1 MTSLQWRV
9 LLPLRSVLIRRECL
23 VLWVRVNNLSE
34 AKTAL
39 STIWLVRCF
48 GPIFRAEAAH
58 VVLLGPVRI
67 VQRTPDLFP
76 DLGCVLQMFSDVCH
90 RRMTAVPW

>member
-1 MTSLQWRV
+1 MSALGQKQTCAAHK
-9 LLPLRSVLIRRECL
+9 PMSVKTEPYQ
-23 VLWVRVNNLSE
+23 LSGFY
-34 AKTAL
+34 
-39 STIWLVRCF
+39 VRCF
-48 GPIFRAEAAH
+48 GAIFRAGAAH

-76 DLGCVLQMFSDVCH
+76 DLGWVLQMFSDVCH